1 MCNIKIMIKKIKI
14 SLCLSLVL
22 VFTGCAIAPPP
33 LATPAQLVAVAV
45 QPIEGNSGEFMS
57 PYTSDGVLAE
67 WVDKA
72 VNAKMGAAIGGAVGA
87 YAGAKLAEQIP
98 FVGGWLGQK
107 VGNTVGREIALE
119 ASGGEEFI
127 KESSD
132 LSFNNLNDLAVFM
145 YANYSSTEHYQDA
158 LDATWE
164 IYPDLK
170 LTYMQALYTASAQF
184 PRNQ

>member
-1 MCNIKIMIKKIKI
+1 MIKNIKISI
-14 SLCLSLVL
+14 CLALVL
-22 VFTGCAIAPPP
+22 VFTGCSMGPPP
-33 LATPAQLVAVAV
+33 LATPAQLVSVAV
-45 QPIEGNSGEFMS
+45 QPIEGNSGEYMS
-57 PYTSDGVLAE
+57 PFTSDGVLAE

-72 VNAKMGAAIGGAVGA
+72 VNAKMGAAIGGAIGT

-98 FVGGWLGQK
+98 FVGSWLGQK

-145 YANYSSTEHYQDA
+145 YANHSSSEHYQDA

-164 IYPDLK
+164 IYPELK
-170 LTYMQALYTASAQF
+170 QTYMQALYAASAQF
-184 PRNQ
+184 PTNR